1 MNIFIFKE
9 YTDQN
14 IFYPA
19 FQSEIIAWC
28 QFFAEFQWWPGTWP
42 IHMSLDQLGV
52 ARTWNW
58 KAPAPVK
65 DGCGKENVSE
75 ESRKYQK
82 SVIRKWTC
90 QEVTWEREEAQPR
103 CQERQNNL
111 LHSNSHSVGP
121 LCNWYILNI
130 YLDIYY
136 YFSRRRVLRFCL
148 SFLKTLIILFFQNLS
163 NIFSFSSPCVS
174 SFCRVPPSGSLCL
187 GLIAFSTIHNPTMW
201 SFLDGLDT
209 L

>member
-65 DGCGKENVSE
+65 DGCGKENVPE

-90 QEVTWEREEAQPR
+90 QEVTWEREEAQSR
-103 CQERQNNL
+103 CQKRQNNL
-111 LHSNSHSVGP
+111 LHSNSHSVGA
-121 LCNWYILNI
+121 LYTLYIEHVISEGGFCGSVFL
-130 YLDIYY
+130 
-136 YFSRRRVLRFCL
+136 FSKLL
-148 SFLKTLIILFFQNLS
+148 
-163 NIFSFSSPCVS
+163 
-174 SFCRVPPSGSLCL
+174 
-187 GLIAFSTIHNPTMW
+187 
-201 SFLDGLDT
+201 
-209 L
+209 

>member
-121 LCNWYILNI
+121 LCNWYTEHIPWYIL
-130 YLDIYY
+130 LLFQKASFAVLFV
-136 YFSRRRVLRFCL
+136 FSQNSYN
-148 SFLKTLIILFFQNLS
+148 SFLSKSVQYIFIFFPVRLFFL
-163 NIFSFSSPCVS
+163 
-174 SFCRVPPSGSLCL
+174 PS
-187 GLIAFSTIHNPTMW
+187 STIWLLMSRTNCLFND
-201 SFLDGLDT
+201 S
-209 L
+209 